1 MNPNGTALSGHFYA
15 VGVGPGAS
23 DLLTLRA
30 GEEIEGDLLGTAV
43 IAVVVALMPLVAPS
57 ASWISDGTGV
67 LAGLL
72 IGLPLALAGER

>member
-1 MNPNGTALSGHFYA
+1 M
-15 VGVGPGAS
+15 
-23 DLLTLRA
+23 
-30 GEEIEGDLLGTAV
+30 

-72 IGLPLALAGER
+72 IGLPLALAAER